1 MRRLV
6 SVNSVVFPG
15 SLSIQTK
22 LALQT
27 TAHLR
32 PARIHSRRRH
42 TCPRAGRHLSPIH
55 GPPAFLSRA
64 GRRPSMAATF
74 TVAARLPLRGPA
86 RAPSRPVVAAVTRLR
101 SRQERRGLAATGG
114 RGPARVRAETFSGG
128 GGVGRRDPMAPPY
141 NVLITG
147 STKGIVEQLG
157 AAEFSF
163 KPHYSSSLTG
173 KAPHLC
179 CVFVLRHNV

>member
-15 SLSIQTK
+15 SLLRYLYKPNSRSRPQLTCD
-22 LALQT
+22 LCAF
-27 TAHLR
+27 TAAGATR
-32 PARIHSRRRH
+32 ARAPGATSLPYTVHQPS
-42 TCPRAGRHLSPIH
+42 SP
-55 GPPAFLSRA
+55 GPGGAPQ
-64 GRRPSMAATF
+64 MAATF

-147 STKGIVEQLG
+147 STKGIV
-157 AAEFSF
+157 
-163 KPHYSSSLTG
+163 
-173 KAPHLC
+173 
-179 CVFVLRHNV
+179 